1 MPEYGFPLTR
11 IFPYKDKIYD
21 YVFIRED
28 TGQRK
33 PVFWNIL
40 HSESLTLRNTCE
52 QHISNKRIDV
62 LPHSS
67 DLPDSFPYTN

>member
-1 MPEYGFPLTR
+1 MPEYRFSLTR

-21 YVFIRED
+21 YVLIRED

-40 HSESLTLRNTCE
+40 CSENLTLRNTSE
-52 QHISNKRIDV
+52 QFVSNKNIDV
-62 LPHSS
+62 SLYFS
-67 DLPDSFPYTN
+67 DFPDSFLY